1 MTVVSVSPTSK
12 PLIEKARAGKLQPAD
27 YTGGTFTISNLG
39 AVAEVENFA
48 AIVNPGEGAILAV
61 SSTRTVAAVVNGQV
75 VPRTRRK
82 VTLSADHRVVDGADA
97 AAFLGAL
104 KKVIENPLELLL

>member
-1 MTVVSVSPTSK
+1 M
-12 PLIEKARAGKLQPAD
+12 
-27 YTGGTFTISNLG
+27 
-39 AVAEVENFA
+39 ENFA

-75 VPRTRRK
+75 VPRKRMK